1 MFTHKKLYIETYGC
15 QMNFSDSEVVA
26 SILADTYSLTKDIQQ
41 ADLVLIN
48 TCSIRENAEIRVL
61 RKLREI
67 QHLRKKNAHLKIG
80 LIGCMAERLKEK
92 IFDQDFKVDMVLGP
106 DSYRE
111 ISTYLAAIEKEDNII
126 NTALSE
132 EETYDN
138 IVPLRFHSNG
148 VSAFISIMRGCENFC
163 SYCVVPYTRGKERSR
178 NPETIFR
185 EAAQLKENGYKEITL
200 LGQNVNSYAWKDYR
214 FPQLIDELA
223 LANPE
228 MRFRFATSHP
238 KDLSDELILSIKNN
252 SNICRSIHLPVQSG
266 SDDIL
271 KRMNRKYNREWY
283 LNRVK
288 AIKTEIPECS
298 LSTDIIS
305 GFCGETEEDHQKTLS
320 LMEEVGYY
328 YAFMFKYSDRP
339 GTYAHKKYKDDVPEE
354 VKTRRLQEIIALQQ
368 KLSLES
374 NKKDIGKNVEVLIEG
389 FSKRSDASLFGR
401 NSQNKVLIFP
411 AEKGLSKGDI
421 VVKKV
426 IDCTAASLLG
436 NKG

>member
-1 MFTHKKLYIETYGC
+1 MVTDKKLYIETYGC

-26 SILADTYSLTKDIQQ
+26 SILADTYSITKDMQQ

-48 TCSIRENAEIRVL
+48 TCSIRENAEIRVFN
-61 RKLREI
+61 KLREI
-67 QHLRKKNAHLKIG
+67 QHLRKKNPSVKIG
-80 LIGCMAERLKEK
+80 LIGCMARRLKEK
-92 IFDQDFKVDMVLGP
+92 IFNQGFKVDLVLGP

-111 ISTYLAAIEKEDNII
+111 ISKYVAATEKEDNII

-138 IVPLRFHSNG
+138 IVPLHFHSNG

-185 EAAQLKENGYKEITL
+185 EAEELFNNGYKEITL
-200 LGQNVNSYAWKDYR
+200 LGQNVNSYNWKDYQ
-214 FPQLIDELA
+214 FPQLLNELA
-223 LANPE
+223 RAKPE

-238 KDLSDELILSIKNN
+238 KDLSDTLIDSIKNN
-252 SNICRSIHLPVQSG
+252 TNICRSIHLPVQSG
-266 SDDIL
+266 SDAIL

-283 LNRVK
+283 LNRVN
-288 AIKTEIPECS
+288 AIKTQIPESS

-320 LMEEVGYY
+320 LMEEIGYY

-354 VKTRRLQEIIALQQ
+354 IKTRRLQEIIALQQ
-368 KLSLES
+368 NLSLQS
-374 NKKDIGKNVEVLIEG
+374 NKEDIGKSYEVLIEG
-389 FSKRSDASLFGR
+389 FSKRSDKYLFGR
-401 NSQNKVLIFP
+401 NSQNKVVIFP
-411 AEKGLSKGDI
+411 AEKGLKKGDF

-426 IDCTAASLLG
+426 IRCTAASLFG
-436 NKG
+436 E